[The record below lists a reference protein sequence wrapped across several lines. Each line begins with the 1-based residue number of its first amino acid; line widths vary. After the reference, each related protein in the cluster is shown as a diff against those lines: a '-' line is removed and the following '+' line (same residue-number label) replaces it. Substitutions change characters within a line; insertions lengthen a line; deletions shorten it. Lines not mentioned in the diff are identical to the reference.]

1 MKKRIL
7 ATLLCAVMSLSLLA
21 GCGGSSSS
29 ADTNGSSDGD
39 SSAPTGETYTMK
51 MHLSIGETDPVYKSA
66 QFFAD
71 TVHEKS
77 NGAITVELYPS
88 SSLGNTADCLE
99 GLSLGICNIVYE
111 PL

>member
-39 SSAPTGETYTMK
+39 SSAPTGEP
-51 MHLSIGETDPVYKSA
+51 IP
-66 QFFAD
+66 
-71 TVHEKS
+71 
-77 NGAITVELYPS
+77 
-88 SSLGNTADCLE
+88 
-99 GLSLGICNIVYE
+99 
-111 PL
+111 